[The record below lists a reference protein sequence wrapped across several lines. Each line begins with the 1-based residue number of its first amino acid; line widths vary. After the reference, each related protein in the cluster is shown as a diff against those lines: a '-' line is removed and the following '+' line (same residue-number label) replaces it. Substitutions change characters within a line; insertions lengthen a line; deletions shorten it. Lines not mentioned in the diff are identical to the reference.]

1 NDERTTVWRYEIM
14 GTTTLSKVLHIRER
28 EKIDAQKAYNQSM
41 ESFEEVA
48 TRLYQLLK
56 KKEDAEV
63 AYEISIQEP
72 TPIEIIR
79 QQMDYIEMLSRKI
92 IKLEQDLQKA
102 RTEMENKHGKLKD
115 AYVEVKKFEKII
127 QVRKNSVE
135 EMERKRERETMD
147 EISINQYLAKQ
158 KQVK

>member
-1 NDERTTVWRYEIM
+1 M
-14 GTTTLSKVLHIRER
+14 GTTTLTKVLHIRER

-115 AYVEVKKFEKII
+115 AHVEVKKFEKII
-127 QVRKNSVE
+127 QIRKQSAK
-135 EMERKRERETMD
+135 EMEKKLEKETMD

-158 KQVK
+158 K

>member
-1 NDERTTVWRYEIM
+1 M
-14 GTTTLSKVLHIRER
+14 GTTTLTKVLHIREM

-56 KKEDAEV
+56 KKEDAEES
-63 AYEISIQEP
+63 YEESIQET

-92 IKLEQDLQKA
+92 VKLEQDVQNA
-102 RTEMENKHGKLKD
+102 RMEMENKHGKLKD
-115 AYVEVKKFEKII
+115 AHVEVKKFEKII
-127 QVRKNSVE
+127 QIRKQSAK
-135 EMERKRERETMD
+135 EMEKKLEKETMD

-158 KQVK
+158 K